1 MGQYLVQAVTVD
13 SNHTT
18 PNALAGYSFEED
30 AGAAAQIEL
39 RVAAVGG
46 AILAHVN
53 FAANESVT
61 VMFDS
66 PLPSNGGVY
75 VKEVSG
81 SVTGEIYHPDK
92 GDWG

>member
-1 MGQYLVQAVTVD
+1 MAEPIVQAVTVD
-13 SNHTT
+13 SNHTAA
-18 PNALAGYSFEED
+18 PDLVGYSFEED

-46 AILAHVN
+46 AILAHIN

-61 VMFDS
+61 VMF
-66 PLPSNGGVY
+66 PKALPSQGGVY

-81 SVTGEIYHPDK
+81 SVTGEIYHTDK